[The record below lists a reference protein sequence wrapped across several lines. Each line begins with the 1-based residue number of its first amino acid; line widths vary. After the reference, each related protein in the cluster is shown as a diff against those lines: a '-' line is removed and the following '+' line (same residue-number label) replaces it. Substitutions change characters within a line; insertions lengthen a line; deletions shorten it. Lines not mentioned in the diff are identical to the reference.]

1 MAKKSKSAPRAKA
14 VKAPKPTKSAN
25 SAKSAK
31 ATKPRRSAGGLAS
44 VSTEALAA
52 ELRRRRSE
60 LPKLAKRAAALRA
73 ELAAVEARVAMLSG
87 SAAPAAPARAPRAA
101 SKRVAAAGGMR
112 AERSGKPTLAAN
124 IVAFLGEKGDA
135 VARGEIV
142 EEMAKR
148 LGREANASL
157 SVQVSATL
165 RKLVDLG
172 DVAQSGRGQY
182 ARATQK
188 GSDGAA
194 GT

>member
-1 MAKKSKSAPRAKA
+1 MAKKSKTVQRPKAPKAAKGRRAARGVPGAAPRA
-14 VKAPKPTKSAN
+14 
-25 SAKSAK
+25 
-31 ATKPRRSAGGLAS
+31 GLSS

-60 LPKLAKRAAALRA
+60 LPKLEKRAAALRA
-73 ELAAVEARVAMLSG
+73 ELASVEARIAALSG
-87 SAAPAAPARAPRAA
+87 SAAPAAPSPRSGAKRAA
-101 SKRVAAAGGMR
+101 TAGGMR
-112 AERSGKPTLAAN
+112 AERGGKPTLAAN
-124 IVAFLGEKGDA
+124 IVAFLGEKGGA

-172 DVAQSGRGQY
+172 DVAQAGRGQY
-182 ARATQK
+182 ARTTPK

-194 GT
+194 DA